1 MSASAEG
8 NETDPNLTPLL
19 DVVLQADHVLHDHRE
34 LRRVEHLTDKVV
46 LPVAQSAIP
55 QDDSGEDWVYL
66 NVGKDGKLLVSNEDL
81 STPAKLRI
89 FLLKRKEEIEN
100 LAAFRGVKPE
110 SLRITVII
118 SAHEEARA
126 GKVWEILDSCEKA
139 GFKRWKVRALTR
151 EPPKK

>member
-1 MSASAEG
+1 M
-8 NETDPNLTPLL
+8 
-19 DVVLQADHVLHDHRE
+19 
-34 LRRVEHLTDKVV
+34 

-110 SLRITVII
+110 SLAHYRHHQRSRGGTGRQGLGDPGFLRKGRLQTLEGAGANQRTPEKVI
-118 SAHEEARA
+118 
-126 GKVWEILDSCEKA
+126 L
-139 GFKRWKVRALTR
+139 
-151 EPPKK
+151 